1 MDRYITT
8 YETFSLWQITEISS
22 LPSVARFVLE
32 ENYKH
37 HKGKVGTDALSSR
50 EYDAILME
58 EEELFSYSKIIVAKN
73 SSEGIV
79 GSIRV
84 TYWKDN
90 PHTLPLVKIFGDDT
104 VQIRDLLESYHH
116 LWHVGRFAV
125 MQGVGGNGNLFKLL
139 MFCAISPMFQY
150 RQGVLLAEADERLL
164 HVMRA
169 LRIDARALA
178 AGKEYICSMT
188 IPIMV
193 SQEGLRYFM
202 LRHLGQFS
210 SLRLELGI
218 RNYPFG

>member
-8 YETFSLWQITEISS
+8 YETFSLWQITEMSS

-37 HKGKVGTDALSSR
+37 HKGKVGT
-50 EYDAILME
+50 
-58 EEELFSYSKIIVAKN
+58 
-73 SSEGIV
+73 
-79 GSIRV
+79 
-84 TYWKDN
+84 
-90 PHTLPLVKIFGDDT
+90 
-104 VQIRDLLESYHH
+104 
-116 LWHVGRFAV
+116 
-125 MQGVGGNGNLFKLL
+125 
-139 MFCAISPMFQY
+139 
-150 RQGVLLAEADERLL
+150 GVLLAEADERLL

-178 AGKEYICSMT
+178 AGKEYICSMM

-202 LRHLGQFS
+202 LKHLGLFS